1 MTSGVLQTGVYDRLP
16 PHSIEAEQSVL
27 GAMMLSSKAIAE
39 ITEILRPE
47 DFYKEAHRKIFETA
61 YSLYAMGEPVD
72 PLTMAEALRAKGQ
85 LESVGDR
92 PYLHTLVSSVPTTA
106 NALFYAQ
113 IVEKMATLRR
123 LIDAANQIIAL
134 GYQVPEDV
142 TETLD
147 RAENL
152 IYQVSKTGREEKIS
166 SLKSLIEPAYDE
178 IIHLYNVGK
187 PITGLSTGF
196 PDLDRKT
203 SGLHPSSLIIVAA
216 RPSVGKTSLVLNI
229 AEHVALEEKKP
240 VAIFS
245 LEMSGAQLVRRL
257 VSMISGVRGEELVQR
272 MLCSQ
277 ARIDSQ
283 ALRTGHLEENDWRKL
298 TMAVNRL
305 AEAPIFVD
313 DNAGITIME
322 LRSKIRRLKS
332 KYDLSLVIIDYIQLM
347 SYDRRM
353 ENRQQEISAISRYLK
368 IIGRDFDIPVLAVS
382 QLSREPEKR
391 RGEDR
396 RPILS
401 DLRESGAIE
410 QDADLIIF
418 IFREELYEPDN
429 DDVKGL
435 AELIIAKHRHGPTGK
450 CNLTFQKEYA
460 RFDSMPSSSLSE

>member
-27 GAMMLSSKAIAE
+27 GAMMLSNKAIAE

-47 DFYKEAHRKIFETA
+47 DFYKDAHRKIFETA

-106 NALFYAQ
+106 NALYYAQ

-134 GYQVPEDV
+134 GYEVPEDV
-142 TETLD
+142 TEALD

-152 IYQVSKTGREEKIS
+152 IYQVSKTGRDEKMS

-203 SGLHPSSLIIVAA
+203 TGLHASSLIIVAA
-216 RPSVGKTSLVLNI
+216 RPSVGKTSLALNI

-245 LEMSGAQLVRRL
+245 LEMSAK
-257 VSMISGVRGEELVQR
+257 ELVQR

-277 ARIDSQ
+277 ARINSQ
-283 ALRTGHLEENDWRKL
+283 DLRTGRLEENDWRKL

-332 KYDLSLVIIDYIQLM
+332 KYNLGLVIIDYIQLM

-353 ENRQQEISAISRYLK
+353 ENRQQEISAISRSLK

-391 RGEDR
+391 KGEDR

-435 AELIIAKHRHGPTGK
+435 AELIIAKNRHGPTGK
-450 CNLTFQKEYA
+450 CSLTFQKEYT
-460 RFDSMPSSSLSE
+460 RFDSMPSSSLTE